1 MSKIGENSY
10 KILIKKLENTLT
22 LILMVQKIFNIYNIK
37 N

>member
-22 LILMVQKIFNIYNIK
+22 LILMVLKK
-37 N
+37 